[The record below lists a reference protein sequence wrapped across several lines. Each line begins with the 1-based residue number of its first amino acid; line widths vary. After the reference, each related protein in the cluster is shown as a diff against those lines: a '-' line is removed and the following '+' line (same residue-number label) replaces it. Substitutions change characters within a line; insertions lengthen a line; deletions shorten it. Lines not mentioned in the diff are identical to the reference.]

1 MNSNNE
7 TVTKKKS
14 FRYDLALI
22 ASLLLL
28 SLVAVGVLLLTRES
42 GGYAVVEI
50 DGKEVARYSLAENGE
65 YSLNGGT
72 NILVIE
78 NGYAYMKSADCP
90 GFQDC
95 VEKGKIRYNGE
106 FIICS
111 PNRVNV
117 YITGDGG
124 VDLVS

>member
-1 MNSNNE
+1 MNSTNE
-7 TVTKKKS
+7 KASKKKS

-28 SLVAVGVLLLTRES
+28 SLVAVGVLLLTREV

-50 DGKEVARYSLAENGE
+50 NGIEEARYPLDKNGE

-72 NILVIE
+72 NVLVIE
-78 NGYAYMKSADCP
+78 DGCAYLKYAKCP
-90 GFQDC
+90 DETC
-95 VEKGKIRYNGE
+95 VKTGKIRYNGE
-106 FIICS
+106 SITCL
-111 PNRVNV
+111 PNRVNI
-117 YITGDGG
+117 YISSDSG

>member
-1 MNSNNE
+1 MNSTNE
-7 TVTKKKS
+7 KASKKKS

-28 SLVAVGVLLLTRES
+28 SLVAVGVLLLTREV

-50 DGKEVARYSLAENGE
+50 DGKEVARYSLNENGE

-78 NGYAYMKSADCP
+78 DGCAYLKYAKCP
-90 GFQDC
+90 DETC
-95 VEKGKIRYNGE
+95 VKTGKIRYNGE
-106 FIICS
+106 SITCL

-117 YITGDGG
+117 YITAEGG
-124 VDLVS
+124 VDFVS